1 MKKLLLQTKIIL
13 FVAIS
18 LFLLMPNHSY
28 ANEYKVDKI
37 QLMNVNQWKYRYVN
51 GRLQRRLWS
60 ITNNKWLTNWQWVN

>member
-13 FVAIS
+13 FVVIS

-28 ANEYKVDKI
+28 AIEYKVEKI
-37 QLMNVNQWKYRYVN
+37 QLMNFNQWKYRYVN

-60 ITNNKWLTNWQWVN
+60 ITNNKWLTDWEWVI